1 MSKTIYY
8 VYAYLRS
15 NDSQTASAG
24 TPYYIGYG
32 KGQRVYNKHRIPVP
46 KDRSNIIFL
55 HENLSEEQA
64 KDLEIQE
71 IFKYGRKDLRT
82 GILTNLTHG
91 GEGVSGMIHSE
102 NTKKIMSEKKSG
114 ENNNF
119 YGKTHS
125 EDTKK
130 KMSIAKKGKPASGN
144 HRGKKHSEETKIKLS
159 IAFNSRSN
167 EDRNNFIKS
176 AIGTRWFHNPITLVT
191 IRCLPNDIPTGFFP
205 GRIPKIPK

>member
-15 NDSQTASAG
+15 NDSQTAPAG

-55 HENLSEEQA
+55 HENLSEDQA

-82 GILTNLTHG
+82 GILTNLTNG

-114 ENNNF
+114 DNNHF

-125 EDTKK
+125 EDARKK
-130 KMSIAKKGKPASGN
+130 ISESKKGKPGPGN
-144 HRGKKHSEETKIKLS
+144 FRGKSHSEEAKRKISDKLKS
-159 IAFNSRSN
+159 KPEDQKQAFA
-167 EDRNNFIKS
+167 KS
-176 AIGTRWFHNPITLVT
+176 AVGTRWFHNPITLVT
-191 IRCLPNDIPTGFFP
+191 IRCLPNDSPTGFFP